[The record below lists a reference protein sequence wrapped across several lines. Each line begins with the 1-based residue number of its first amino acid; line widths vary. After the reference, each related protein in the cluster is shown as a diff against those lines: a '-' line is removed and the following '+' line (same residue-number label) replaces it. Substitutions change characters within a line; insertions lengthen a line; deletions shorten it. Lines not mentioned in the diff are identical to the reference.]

1 MKPDQ
6 TLNIWDKYANIWDN
20 FFFRLYFNILHKISL
35 GLIKEY
41 LTDNKKVLDIGCA
54 TGNFLFKMQ
63 KINKNIELYG
73 IDYNRKMITIAK
85 NKFKNIHFY
94 NLKAEEMSFP
104 YNFFDII
111 TLIETFHH
119 LSNQNLVLEK
129 IHKIL
134 KSDGILLI
142 AEPDIEN
149 IIIKIFVNI
158 LKKFTI
164 EKESN
169 FLTKVQ
175 IIKLAKSFR
184 LENIKTYKSL
194 GNVFILFRKTP

>member
-20 FFFRLYFNILHKISL
+20 FFFRLSFNILHKISL

-94 NLKAEEMSFP
+94 NLKAEEMSFH

>member
-1 MKPDQ
+1 
-6 TLNIWDKYANIWDN
+6 
-20 FFFRLYFNILHKISL
+20 
-35 GLIKEY
+35 
-41 LTDNKKVLDIGCA
+41 
-54 TGNFLFKMQ
+54 
-63 KINKNIELYG
+63 
-73 IDYNRKMITIAK
+73 MITIAK

-142 AEPDIEN
+142 AAPDIEN

>member
-20 FFFRLYFNILHKISL
+20 FFFRLSFNILHKISL